1 MFISVG
7 IIYMYINTYIL
18 YGTILMAGAAYMY
31 IYIIQYMYLR
41 LHERAEEGESDLNAD
56 EE

>member
-1 MFISVG
+1 MERYSWQEPHI
-7 IIYMYINTYIL
+7 
-18 YGTILMAGAAYMY
+18 Y
-31 IYIIQYMYLR
+31 IYICIIQYMYLR